1 MSKMFFTNISMIS
14 DHVAISKDD
23 DDQKRLQMFFS
34 SGKSS
39 CRRPDHLLASNC
51 KDDNQITAHFIQC
64 NGDVLSF
71 LEVGWDD
78 DGLNCTTG
86 MRQWQWQWQWQW
98 QMFSCRRQFTLS
110 SQCDQHLRSQV
121 LPFQSTLN
129 KKKQLLFLLLHVLR
143 VLSNRQFN
151 ISDSMQLLFHSKL
164 AFVGN

>member
-23 DDQKRLQMFFS
+23 DDQKRVQMFFS

-86 MRQWQWQWQWQW
+86 MRQWQWQWQ
-98 QMFSCRRQFTLS
+98 MFSCRRQFTLS
-110 SQCDQHLRSQV
+110 SQCDQHLRSRV
-121 LPFQSTLN
+121 LPFRSTLN
-129 KKKQLLFLLLHVLR
+129 KNSFFSFFSMYCVYYPIDNSIYLILR
-143 VLSNRQFN
+143 SYCFIQSWPL
-151 ISDSMQLLFHSKL
+151 
-164 AFVGN
+164 